1 MNSYHLGRMSQEE
14 IQAIIK
20 KAQLYLQEDK
30 KERRRISMLN
40 DLEGMAY
47 QLRNLA
53 ISKRKDG
60 KIDEKMEETCKN
72 KCQEV
77 VEWLRNSEVV

>member
-1 MNSYHLGRMSQEE
+1 
-14 IQAIIK
+14 
-20 KAQLYLQEDK
+20 
-30 KERRRISMLN
+30 MLN
-40 DLEGMAY
+40 DLERMAY
-47 QLRNLA
+47 HLRNLA